1 MRVVFFGDS
10 NTYGFDPRDPFDD
23 RYPASVRW
31 TDRLQR
37 MLDAAYAGTEAT
49 CQPAAEFAGTED
61 ACQPDVEFAGT
72 EDARLPDA
80 DMEERWTVISR
91 GQNGRCVPVMPQMS
105 GYIQS
110 MIREVWPVDRF
121 AVMLG
126 TNDLLLTHHP
136 DAALPAA
143 QMRQFLLFLRMKY
156 PEMERMLIAP
166 PVLFETLTEGVFFRR
181 CREESRRLTQMYEKI
196 ANETQ
201 TIFVDAGKWT
211 IDLASDYVHFS
222 EKGHM
227 QFAEQ
232 IRNCF

>member
-49 CQPAAEFAGTED
+49 RQ
-61 ACQPDVEFAGT
+61 
-72 EDARLPDA
+72 PDA
-80 DMEERWTVISR
+80 DIPEHWTVISR

-156 PEMERMLIAP
+156 PETTVPLKQPMPRPVDEYFANWEGPTRTEFRDDIDITKYNGNQKWLLYCLERFLNN
-166 PVLFETLTEGVFFRR
+166 
-181 CREESRRLTQMYEKI
+181 YDK
-196 ANETQ
+196 
-201 TIFVDAGKWT
+201 
-211 IDLASDYVHFS
+211 
-222 EKGHM
+222 
-227 QFAEQ
+227 
-232 IRNCF
+232 